1 MIESRGSAVIRV
13 VWSQDDLLAEE
24 LVEDASSQIGPDG
37 EVLVLDGDGGLD
49 GLEEAVFA
57 GSLFASERLVVVRN
71 AQSLRKAEI
80 ERLATALAADTV
92 PSAVIVVAVSDR
104 TPTALLNALK
114 GLGEVTRLARP
125 RRGELVNWVNKRLQR
140 TGVNAGRDV
149 GATLVEALGE
159 SLRDIAQAIDQLAL
173 RAGKG
178 GRIERAHVVEHFRPQ
193 SEQPIWVLFDA
204 IVRHDGVKAFETL
217 RRQLAAGDEPL
228 PMLGAIVS
236 QIRGIIRTKSIV
248 ERTPNL
254 HEGDV
259 ARALGVSE
267 GRAGVMRRQSSR
279 LSWEWLVAVHR
290 LCAEADFELKGG
302 EDGAVLPP
310 DVVMERVVAGALD
323 AN

>member
-1 MIESRGSAVIRV
+1 MIKL
-13 VWSQDDLLAEE
+13 VWSQDDLLADE
-24 LVEDASSQIGPDG
+24 LAEDAASALGADAELMTIDADS
-37 EVLVLDGDGGLD
+37 GLD
-49 GLEEAVFA
+49 GLEEAIFA

-71 AQSLRKAEI
+71 AQSLRKADI
-80 ERLATALAADTV
+80 ERLAAALGAETV
-92 PSAVIVVAVSDR
+92 PSDVIVMAVAER
-104 TPTALLNALK
+104 TPTPLMNALK
-114 GLGEVTRLARP
+114 GIAEVVRLARP
-125 RRGELVNWVNKRLQR
+125 RRGELVNWVNKRLKR
-140 TGVNAGRDV
+140 AGVNTGRDV

-159 SLRDIAQAIDQLAL
+159 NLRDIAQAIDQLAL
-173 RAGKG
+173 RVGKTG
-178 GRIERAHVVEHFRPQ
+178 KIEREHVLEHFRPQ

-290 LCAEADFELKGG
+290 LLAEADFELKGG
-302 EDGAVLPP
+302 EDGAVLPAEI
-310 DVVMERVVAGALD
+310 VLERVVAGALD
-323 AN
+323 AG

>member
-1 MIESRGSAVIRV
+1 MIRI
-13 VWSQDDLLAEE
+13 VWSQDDLLADE
-24 LVEDASSQIGPDG
+24 LVEDATAAMGVGAEI
-37 EVLVLDGDGGLD
+37 VTIDGDRGID
-49 GLEEAVFA
+49 GIEEALFA

-71 AQSLRKAEI
+71 AQSLRKADV
-80 ERLATALAADTV
+80 ERLAGALGAEHV
-92 PSAVIVVAVSDR
+92 PTEVIVVAVADR
-104 TPTALLNALK
+104 APTPLLNALK
-114 GLGEVTRLARP
+114 GTGEVVRLSRP
-125 RRGELVNWVNKRLQR
+125 RRGELVNWVNKRLKR
-140 TGVNAGRDV
+140 AGVNAGRDV

-173 RAGKG
+173 RVGTG
-178 GRIERAHVVEHFRPQ
+178 GNVDREHVLQHFRPQ
-193 SEQPIWVLFDA
+193 AEQPIWVLFDA
-204 IVRHDGVKAFETL
+204 IVRHDGMKAFETL

-228 PMLGAIVS
+228 PMLGALVS
-236 QIRGIIRTKSIV
+236 QIRGIIRTKSLV
-248 ERTPNL
+248 ERAGPL

-259 ARALGVSE
+259 AKALGVSE

-323 AN
+323 AG